1 MNSATDSEKEI
12 TQLGLG
18 GILKYVLRG
27 APFYWRSDRVPWKSV
42 RVPRFPV
49 VFSILSGIFWGVFSF
64 VVISF
69 LYGSES
75 IDKGELLVGLMYL
88 CCVGIIIFLVL
99 NCLIMAGFW
108 IVLTPFDKSLI
119 FWSGGGRRVAY
130 FSTFFQMIFFLGI
143 VVSYLL
149 EAFFY
154 PIAKGRIFL
163 LVTTIFGIIRLLA
176 VFQSIRHETEGST
189 SAGLLGLI
197 PCLDVWIMFFC
208 ILTCL

>member
-119 FWSGGGRRVAY
+119 FWSGGGQKSCLFLYLFPNDILLRNCSFILVG
-130 FSTFFQMIFFLGI
+130 SIFLSHSQGENIPFG
-143 VVSYLL
+143 YDD
-149 EAFFY
+149 FWY
-154 PIAKGRIFL
+154 HPIACCFPKY
-163 LVTTIFGIIRLLA
+163 
-176 VFQSIRHETEGST
+176 
-189 SAGLLGLI
+189 SA
-197 PCLDVWIMFFC
+197 
-208 ILTCL
+208 